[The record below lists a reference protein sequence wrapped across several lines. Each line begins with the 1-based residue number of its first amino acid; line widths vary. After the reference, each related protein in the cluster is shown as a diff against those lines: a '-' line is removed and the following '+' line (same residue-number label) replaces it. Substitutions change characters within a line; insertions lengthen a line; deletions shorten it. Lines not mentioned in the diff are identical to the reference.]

1 MAAKIDEE
9 VYWIGG
15 HGFEII
21 NRPWKVPKGCTIVVN
36 TKSGQLKHAIQY
48 ENAFNI
54 FSTAVPLEHLQDPS
68 THFSDIIDAIKLD
81 NAFTIYKE
89 NEMCPT
95 FIYELTDIIKRE
107 GLPYIMGAPS
117 GVINIKQIKEA
128 HADNATFKMVTYD
141 REFDLN
147 KDKTDAVIDKIS
159 DAYKYSSYP
168 TKEDIQTYL
177 STFWKEKENSNEKRS
192 QTYTAGILLDHLS
205 KNDKLKISQSDL
217 CDVLGPGIYYHFV
230 CRQPGLNNKTPI
242 HLLNEYNLNIMS
254 RMEFPHTSGIP
265 VLPIQANSIVSN
277 KLAKPYKNIF
287 RSRINESLKRKP
299 YIKNYFT
306 KKQVNLR
313 NNITYNKNMMH
324 LDKRMYNTMKQSQ
337 EMKMA
342 IKDINNAV
350 NKFTNDKKELQTIY
364 NAKRYYPSTYTN
376 PIRNQIQSINDKIA
390 TFKKH
395 RNTALY
401 HKKQFNNKFNI
412 LSCAFTSKKKRH
424 NATASQK

>member
-128 HADNATFKMVTYD
+128 HADNATFKMVTY
-141 REFDLN
+141 
-147 KDKTDAVIDKIS
+147 IS
-159 DAYKYSSYP
+159 
-168 TKEDIQTYL
+168 
-177 STFWKEKENSNEKRS
+177 
-192 QTYTAGILLDHLS
+192 
-205 KNDKLKISQSDL
+205 
-217 CDVLGPGIYYHFV
+217 
-230 CRQPGLNNKTPI
+230 
-242 HLLNEYNLNIMS
+242 
-254 RMEFPHTSGIP
+254 
-265 VLPIQANSIVSN
+265 
-277 KLAKPYKNIF
+277 
-287 RSRINESLKRKP
+287 
-299 YIKNYFT
+299 
-306 KKQVNLR
+306 
-313 NNITYNKNMMH
+313 
-324 LDKRMYNTMKQSQ
+324 
-337 EMKMA
+337 
-342 IKDINNAV
+342 
-350 NKFTNDKKELQTIY
+350 
-364 NAKRYYPSTYTN
+364 
-376 PIRNQIQSINDKIA
+376 
-390 TFKKH
+390 
-395 RNTALY
+395 
-401 HKKQFNNKFNI
+401 
-412 LSCAFTSKKKRH
+412 
-424 NATASQK
+424 